1 MASKTT
7 RTVTIR
13 VPNEVRESILA
24 AARAEG
30 LSVSVWAGRRLR
42 NNLKRTGRLAEAR
55 PQDLVGDQQTTGQRT
70 C

>member
-24 AARAEG
+24 AAHAEG
-30 LSVSVWAGRRLR
+30 LSVSVWASRRLR
-42 NNLKRTGRLAEAR
+42 NNLRRTGRLADTRPPTRTEASAAA
-55 PQDLVGDQQTTGQRT
+55 D
-70 C
+70 